1 MYFLLNFTLEDV
13 ECEKKLCC
21 TCNTSSKH
29 FFHIIYFSSVSN
41 IIEEYEEQQ
50 ERVRNQAKNTKSNQ
64 STPNKRV
71 DFNGLLGAGTTTN
84 DVDFSF
90 GGPVADEGGM

>member
-1 MYFLLNFTLEDV
+1 MHDV
-13 ECEKKLCC
+13 IQEA
-21 TCNTSSKH
+21 NRII
-29 FFHIIYFSSVSN
+29 FNIIYFFSVSN

-50 ERVRNQAKNTKSNQ
+50 ERARNQAKNTKSNQ

-71 DFNGLLGAGTTTN
+71 DFTGLLGASTTTN

>member
-1 MYFLLNFTLEDV
+1 MFTTLRMNVIKKTCKETSNFF
-13 ECEKKLCC
+13 
-21 TCNTSSKH
+21 N
-29 FFHIIYFSSVSN
+29 IIYFFSVSN

-50 ERVRNQAKNTKSNQ
+50 ETTRNQAKNTKSNQ

-71 DFNGLLGAGTTTN
+71 DFTGLLGTGTTTN